1 MYQNTENG
9 MMFFGNFDENKIRQY
24 HYTHQQY
31 RPTYN
36 AVVVLDFC
44 KTFLQSELRQPQNG
58 EKTLVYFSYV

>member
-24 HYTHQQY
+24 NDTHQQY

-44 KTFLQSELRQPQNG
+44 KTFCNQNYG
-58 EKTLVYFSYV
+58 NRKMVKRL